1 MNKQLNIHKK
11 IILAS
16 ESPRRRNLLALLG
29 LDFDV
34 KPAFIDEDSIIMEGT
49 PEEYV
54 QKLSLLKAKKIAD
67 EEKTDTIVIGAD
79 TIVVLEN
86 QVLNK
91 PIDESD
97 AYKMLR
103 RLSGKTHQVY
113 TGIALVEA
121 LKGNSFTTYKKTD
134 VSFRYL
140 EDEEILS
147 YIKSGSPLDKA
158 GSYGIQDDFGAVFV
172 SHINGCYYNIVGL
185 PLELLYTSLKMF
197 SENKSKE

>member
-1 MNKQLNIHKK
+1 
-11 IILAS
+11 
-16 ESPRRRNLLALLG
+16 LLALLG